1 VLSGS
6 EPLSPRNP
14 RVKHL
19 REIGRNR
26 ASRESDGVILVEGA
40 VLIGEALSAGWN
52 VIEEFVGPG
61 GRPVSSAPC
70 FELSD
75 AALERVATTS
85 EPQPNVALVEHGERA
100 LPVEAQSLMVLDQL
114 RDPGNVGTLIRSAEA
129 AGLDAVICTPG
140 TADVFAPKTIRS
152 SAGAVF
158 HVPITMLSLEEIA
171 SLGFTMVATS
181 SHRGLPYRSFD
192 WKRKIAFVLGNE
204 AHGVNEGGVVSEW
217 VSIPQS
223 GRSESLNVAMAG
235 TLLAFALA
243 DSLADSMA
251 QPE

>member
-1 VLSGS
+1 
-6 EPLSPRNP
+6 
-14 RVKHL
+14 
-19 REIGRNR
+19 
-26 ASRESDGVILVEGA
+26 
-40 VLIGEALSAGWN
+40 
-52 VIEEFVGPG
+52 
-61 GRPVSSAPC
+61 
-70 FELSD
+70 
-75 AALERVATTS
+75 
-85 EPQPNVALVEHGERA
+85 
-100 LPVEAQSLMVLDQL
+100 
-114 RDPGNVGTLIRSAEA
+114 
-129 AGLDAVICTPG
+129 
-140 TADVFAPKTIRS
+140 VFAPKTIRS

-158 HVPITMLSLEEIA
+158 HVPIMMLSLEEIA
-171 SLGFTMVATS
+171 SLGFAMVATS

-217 VSIPQS
+217 VSIPQR

>member
-85 EPQPNVALVEHGERA
+85 EPQPNVALVGHGERA

-129 AGLDAVICTPG
+129 AGLDAVVCTPG

-158 HVPITMLSLEEIA
+158 HVPIMMLSLEEIA

-217 VSIPQS
+217 VSIPQR